1 MESSSQAAA
10 LERPA
15 SGTPTAPAAAY
26 AAQEKIYPKAVTGK
40 YRTLK
45 NRLTAFF
52 FAVFYLLPWAGW
64 DRGSNAPHQAVLL
77 DFDNQRFYFFFV
89 ELWPQQ
95 IYFFT
100 GALILAAVGL
110 FLATA
115 LAGRVWCGFGCP
127 QTVWTD
133 VFVAVERFFEGERLH
148 RMRRD
153 KGPWTADKLRR
164 KAATHSVWLLIS
176 LATGVAAV
184 AYFTDARALPGDLI
198 AWRASETVLWFV
210 AAFTAATYVM
220 AGSFREQ
227 VCVYMCPWPRLQ
239 GPMVDEDSLIV
250 TYDRGRG
257 EGRGHLRRSQS
268 WEERSGAG
276 KGDCIDCNACVH
288 SCPVGIDIRDGMQAD
303 CINCGLC
310 VDACDFVMERV
321 KRPAGLVRFD
331 TQANMSAEKKPA
343 FRLIRPRII
352 VYGLMLLTVAGA
364 MTAGLLLR
372 PGLQVSVLRDR
383 APLYVTM
390 SNGDIANGYTVK
402 IANMTRNPQQFVL
415 TAAGPAGLR
424 LNTAGGLAADGTL
437 RLEAAP
443 DTVATYRVTA
453 TLPAAGAQ
461 HAAVSSPATLVLTSA
476 AGERV
481 AYETVFITGKESA
494 R

>member
-1 MESSSQAAA
+1 MESSSQAQ
-10 LERPA
+10 
-15 SGTPTAPAAAY
+15 APALGSPTAAY

-52 FAVFYLLPWAGW
+52 FAVFYLLPWLQW

-77 DFDNQRFYFFFV
+77 DFDSQRFYFFFV

-110 FLATA
+110 FFATA

-184 AYFTDARALPGDLI
+184 GYFTDARALVGDLVGL
-198 AWRASETVLWFV
+198 RASETVLWFV

-227 VCVYMCPWPRLQ
+227 ACVYMCPWPRLQ

-268 WEERSGAG
+268 WEERQSAG

-310 VDACDFVMERV
+310 VDACNFVMERV
-321 KRPAGLVRFD
+321 RRPAGLVRFD
-331 TQANMSAEKKPA
+331 TQANMSAEKKAA

-383 APLYVTM
+383 APLYVAM
-390 SNGDIANGYTVK
+390 SDGDIANGYTVK
-402 IANMTRNPQQFVL
+402 IANMTRNPQQFTL
-415 TAAGPAGLR
+415 TVAGPAGLR
-424 LNTAGGLAADGTL
+424 LNTAGGPAADGTL
-437 RLEAAP
+437 RLDAAP

-453 TLPAAGAQ
+453 RLPAAAAQ
-461 HAAVSSPATLVLTSA
+461 HAAVSTPVTFALTSA
-476 AGERV
+476 AGARA